1 MTDFPPPPPLP
12 TLARYAVIVDVG
24 YIYAAAGEL
33 LFNTASRREFRVDAD
48 KLIGALTRHADGFVR
63 GELLRVYWYDAARDR
78 VPTIDQRVIAQ
89 MAWVKLRLGNLNAR
103 GQQKGVDAQI
113 RADMEALARHR
124 AITDAVLI
132 AGDED
137 MVPAVEAAQAFGV
150 RVHLWGVEPPFGTN
164 QAERLVWE
172 ADTVEVLDRPFLEP
186 YFTRQPAAHRAASR
200 PVVGVAVGALARA
213 VVRRAARAAAPAVP
227 ARAQAG
233 GRRRR
238 RLGPDRERVEEAGE
252 HVAHKWILTRGA
264 DNIRDLLPG
273 PILPPVIDK
282 ELLVDAEKEL
292 GLSLRPYQEAREW
305 LRDAFWARV
314 RREFAVG
321 ARDDGPEPLLRVVR
335 GEPTAEEIAALA
347 VVLAAKLA
355 ATPGVRPRWA
365 CRPAAGRTA
374 RVRCTSR
381 RPRAPAPGAE
391 ASRDARGR
399 RPAPGHRVRQGSV
412 RGG

>member
-1 MTDFPPPPPLP
+1 MTENGSPLP
-12 TLARYAVIVDVG
+12 LLSRYAIMVDVG

-33 LFNTASRREFRVDAD
+33 LFSAGSRREYRVDAD
-48 KLIGALTRHADGFVR
+48 KLIQALTRHADELVR

-89 MAWVKLRLGNLNAR
+89 MALVKLRLGNLNAR

-124 AITDAVLI
+124 AITDAILV

-150 RVHLWGVEPPFGTN
+150 RVHLWGIEPPYGTN

-172 ADTVEVLDRPFLEP
+172 SDTVEVLERSFVEP
-186 YFTRQPAAHRAASR
+186 YFTRQPVAQPAATANAS
-200 PVVGVAVGALARA
+200 PLARITQA
-213 VVRRAARAAAPAVP
+213 VSAKPNPAQVFGERHGPRPP
-227 ARAQAG
+227 ARPAIMLPPA
-233 GRRRR
+233 
-238 RLGPDRERVEEAGE
+238 RLGPDRERVEIAGE
-252 HVAHKWILTRGA
+252 HVAQKWILTRGE

-292 GLSLRPYQEAREW
+292 GLSLRAYQEAREW

-314 RREFAVG
+314 HRQFGIGVG
-321 ARDDGPEPLLRVVR
+321 
-335 GEPTAEEIAALA
+335 
-347 VVLAAKLA
+347 K
-355 ATPGVRPRWA
+355 
-365 CRPAAGRTA
+365 
-374 RVRCTSR
+374 SR
-381 RPRAPAPGAE
+381 
-391 ASRDARGR
+391 S
-399 RPAPGHRVRQGSV
+399 
-412 RGG
+412 

>member
-1 MTDFPPPPPLP
+1 M
-12 TLARYAVIVDVG
+12 VDVG

-33 LFNTASRREFRVDAD
+33 LFGTSSRRDYRVDAVG
-48 KLIGALTRHADGFVR
+48 LIQAVTKHADELFR

-78 VPTIDQRVIAQ
+78 VPTIDQRVVAQ

-103 GQQKGVDAQI
+103 GQQKGVDANI

-150 RVHLWGVEPPFGTN
+150 RVHLWGIEPPYGTN

-172 ADTVEVLDRPFLEP
+172 SDTVDVLDAAFLRP
-186 YFTRQPAAHRAASR
+186 YFTRN
-200 PVVGVAVGALARA
+200 PVVEQPRPDIQTVPS
-213 VVRRAARAAAPAVP
+213 PAQLFGERHSTRP
-227 ARAQAG
+227 QPTL
-233 GRRRR
+233 GRNSHVSQTGPMP
-238 RLGPDRERVEEAGE
+238 RLGPDRRHVEEAGE

-282 ELLVDAEKEL
+282 ELLVEAEKEL
-292 GLSLRPYQEAREW
+292 GQSLRPYQEAREW

-314 RREFAVG
+314 HREFGIGVG
-321 ARDDGPEPLLRVVR
+321 KSR
-335 GEPTAEEIAALA
+335 G
-347 VVLAAKLA
+347 
-355 ATPGVRPRWA
+355 
-365 CRPAAGRTA
+365 
-374 RVRCTSR
+374 
-381 RPRAPAPGAE
+381 
-391 ASRDARGR
+391 
-399 RPAPGHRVRQGSV
+399 
-412 RGG
+412 

>member
-1 MTDFPPPPPLP
+1 MTETGPPLP
-12 TLARYAVIVDVG
+12 LLSRYAIMVDVG
-24 YIYAAAGEL
+24 YIYASAGEL
-33 LFNTASRREFRVDAD
+33 LFSAASRREYRVDAD
-48 KLIGALTRHADGFVR
+48 KLIQALTRHAEDHVR

-89 MAWVKLRLGNLNAR
+89 MPWVKLRLGNLNAR

-124 AITDAVLI
+124 AITDAILV

-150 RVHLWGVEPPFGTN
+150 RIHLWGVEPPYGTN

-172 ADTVEVLDRPFLEP
+172 SDTVDVLERL
-186 YFTRQPAAHRAASR
+186 
-200 PVVGVAVGALARA
+200 
-213 VVRRAARAAAPAVP
+213 VRRALLHPPAGRPSPPSRSLLSPGP
-227 ARAQAG
+227 ARSGQAG
-233 GRRRR
+233 PAQTVQGAPSPAQVFGERHTAGSSPGRCPVPHLPSA

-252 HVAHKWILTRGA
+252 HVAQKWILTRGE

-292 GLSLRPYQEAREW
+292 GLSLRAYQEAREW

-314 RREFAVG
+314 HRQFGLGVG
-321 ARDDGPEPLLRVVR
+321 KSKG
-335 GEPTAEEIAALA
+335 
-347 VVLAAKLA
+347 
-355 ATPGVRPRWA
+355 
-365 CRPAAGRTA
+365 
-374 RVRCTSR
+374 
-381 RPRAPAPGAE
+381 
-391 ASRDARGR
+391 
-399 RPAPGHRVRQGSV
+399 
-412 RGG
+412 

>member
-1 MTDFPPPPPLP
+1 MTEVPPPLA
-12 TLARYAVIVDVG
+12 TLARYAIMVDVG

-33 LFNTASRREFRVDAD
+33 LFSAGSRREYRVDAD
-48 KLIGALTRHADGFVR
+48 KLIQALTRHADDQIR

-124 AITDAVLI
+124 AITDAVLV

-150 RVHLWGVEPPFGTN
+150 RVHLWGIEPPFGTN

-172 ADTVEVLDRPFLEP
+172 SDTVEVLDRAFLEP
-186 YFTRQPAAHRAASR
+186 YFTRQTVPGPEPAQPA
-200 PVVGVAVGALARA
+200 PLTV
-213 VVRRAARAAAPAVP
+213 PAVP
-227 ARAQAG
+227 SPAQLFDKRPTARPSLRPGSHLPTSA
-233 GRRRR
+233 

-252 HVAHKWILTRGA
+252 HVAQKWILTRGE

-273 PILPPVIDK
+273 PILPLVIDK
-282 ELLVDAEKEL
+282 ELLVEAEKEL

-305 LRDAFWARV
+305 LRDAFWERV
-314 RREFAVG
+314 RRQFG
-321 ARDDGPEPLLRVVR
+321 IGS
-335 GEPTAEEIAALA
+335 
-347 VVLAAKLA
+347 
-355 ATPGVRPRWA
+355 
-365 CRPAAGRTA
+365 GR
-374 RVRCTSR
+374 S
-381 RPRAPAPGAE
+381 
-391 ASRDARGR
+391 
-399 RPAPGHRVRQGSV
+399 
-412 RGG
+412 

>member
-1 MTDFPPPPPLP
+1 MMTDIPPPLP
-12 TLARYAVIVDVG
+12 TLARYAIMVDVG

-33 LFNTASRREFRVDAD
+33 LFSSASRREYRVDAD
-48 KLIGALTRHADGFVR
+48 KLIQALTRHADSLVR

-124 AITDAVLI
+124 AITDAVLV

-172 ADTVEVLDRPFLEP
+172 SDTVEVLDRPFLEP
-186 YFTRQPAAHRAASR
+186 YFTRQAVTTPEHVPPSPLAVSVSGVPSPAQLFGERSAPVRAVQRAAHGTGS
-200 PVVGVAVGALARA
+200 VA
-213 VVRRAARAAAPAVP
+213 
-227 ARAQAG
+227 
-233 GRRRR
+233 
-238 RLGPDRERVEEAGE
+238 RLGPDRDRVEEAGE
-252 HVAHKWILTRGA
+252 HVAQRWILTRGE

-282 ELLVDAEKEL
+282 ELLVEAEKEL
-292 GLSLRPYQEAREW
+292 GLSLRAYQEAREW

-314 RREFAVG
+314 HREFGIGVG
-321 ARDDGPEPLLRVVR
+321 KSKG
-335 GEPTAEEIAALA
+335 
-347 VVLAAKLA
+347 
-355 ATPGVRPRWA
+355 
-365 CRPAAGRTA
+365 
-374 RVRCTSR
+374 
-381 RPRAPAPGAE
+381 
-391 ASRDARGR
+391 
-399 RPAPGHRVRQGSV
+399 
-412 RGG
+412 